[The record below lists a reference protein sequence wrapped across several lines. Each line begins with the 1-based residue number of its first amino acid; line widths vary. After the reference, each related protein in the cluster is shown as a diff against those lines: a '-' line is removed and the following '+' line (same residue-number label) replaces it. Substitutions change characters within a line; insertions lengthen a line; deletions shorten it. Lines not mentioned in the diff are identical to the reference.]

1 MSGLA
6 GDATADVQMTSSLG
20 NFPVW
25 ERGFWMRDKLSGVGL
40 GSGKS
45 LAPLCLWYCEDAP
58 GIWRI
63 LLREKS
69 QKLVN
74 NEADAAGAFLCN

>member
-6 GDATADVQMTSSLG
+6 GDDTTDVQMTSSLG

-25 ERGFWMRDKLSGVGL
+25 EKGFWMLDKLSGMGVG
-40 GSGKS
+40 SKKS
-45 LAPLCLWYCEDAP
+45 LAPLCLWYFEDAP

-69 QKLVN
+69 QKLIN
-74 NEADAAGAFLCN
+74 NEANVAGAFLCN